1 MTRKVPT
8 AWDGNTLK
16 GADAVA
22 YSSVAVAYNAAG
34 TAFSS
39 ITTALADDGKLP
51 EAWTPVAKT
60 ANAWKVN
67 PLALTLLYLFDSAS
81 HSYDSSVD
89 SYDGIVTGQDF
100 ADQKTPT
107 AWSEY

>member
-1 MTRKVPT
+1 MTIKLPT
-8 AWDGNTLK
+8 TWDANTLK
-16 GADAVA
+16 NDGVG
-22 YSSVAVAYNAAG
+22 YSSASVTYNSAT

-39 ITTALADDGKLP
+39 LTTALADDGKLP

-60 ANAWKVN
+60 ASAWKVN

-89 SYDGIVTGQDF
+89 TYDGIVADQDF

-107 AWSEY
+107 AWTEY